1 VARGCGLSRDQ
12 RGAGH
17 IYWANFGTG
26 TIGEANLNGTGVNQN
41 FITGADCPIG
51 VAVSP

>member
-1 VARGCGLSRDQ
+1 VALNAS
-12 RGAGH
+12 H
-17 IYWANFGTG
+17 IYWVNSSTELQPSG

-41 FITGADCPIG
+41 FITAGTSPTG